1 METADLSHH
10 ISRRFNEDLERVRS
24 KVLGMGGFVEQ
35 QLHKAI
41 TALIERDSTLGESV
55 AMDDYQVNNMEVSID
70 EGCSRIL
77 ATRAPAAGDLRVI
90 VAIIKTITDLERI
103 GDECEKIGHIAAR
116 LATLERPANRYK
128 EVKHLGRTVQVL
140 VHDTLDAFARL
151 DADAALKT
159 CRQDRV
165 VDEEYEAIQR
175 QCITFMME
183 DPRTIRRALDVMWV
197 VRSLER
203 IGDHAKNIC
212 EYVIY
217 MVHGKDV
224 RHTSL
229 DYVERELAER
239 AAANR
244 S

>member
-1 METADLSHH
+1 MQAADLSHH
-10 ISRRFNEDLERVRS
+10 TSTRFNEELERVRS
-24 KVLGMGGFVEQ
+24 KVLAMGGFVEE
-35 QLHKAI
+35 QLGRSL
-41 TALIERDSTLGESV
+41 TALVEGDSALGRAV
-55 AMDDYQVNNMEVSID
+55 ALDDYKVNGMELSID
-70 EGCSRIL
+70 EQCSRIL
-77 ATRAPAAGDLRVI
+77 ATRAPAAGDLRMI
-90 VAIIKTITDLERI
+90 VATIKAITDLERI
-103 GDECEKIGHIAAR
+103 GDESEKIALIATR
-116 LATLERPANRYK
+116 LATLERPANRYR
-128 EVKHLGRTVQVL
+128 EVRHLGRTVQIL

-151 DADAALKT
+151 DADTALKT

-217 MVHGKDV
+217 TVHGKDV

-229 DYVERELAER
+229 DHVERELAESASR
-239 AAANR
+239 GR
-244 S
+244 

>member
-1 METADLSHH
+1 MQAADISHH
-10 ISRRFNEDLERVRS
+10 TSRRFNEDLERVRS
-24 KVLGMGGFVEQ
+24 KVLAMGGFVED
-35 QLHKAI
+35 QLSRSLMSLVDA
-41 TALIERDSTLGESV
+41 DSSLGRAV
-55 AMDDYQVNNMEVSID
+55 ARDDYKVNGMEVSID
-70 EGCSRIL
+70 EDCSRIL
-77 ATRAPAAGDLRVI
+77 ATRSPAAGDLRMI
-90 VAIIKTITDLERI
+90 VATIKTITDLERI
-103 GDECEKIGHIAAR
+103 GDECEKIGLIAAR
-116 LATLERPANRYK
+116 LATIERPADRYR
-128 EVKHLGRTVQVL
+128 EVKHLGHTVQTL

-151 DADAALKT
+151 DADAALRT
-159 CRQDRV
+159 CRLDRV

-197 VRSLER
+197 VRALER

-229 DYVERELAER
+229 DHIERELAER
-239 AAANR
+239 AVR
-244 S
+244 QP